1 MPVVDVTNY
10 VLIEQGQPM
19 HAFDLNRIDQRI
31 HVRMAKADDKLTLLD
46 GQDVALDAETLVI
59 ADNSGPVAIAAFHS
73 GRSKR
78 QRSQNDTQDLLL
90 ECAFFAP
97 LAIAGTARRYGLHT
111 DASHRYERGVD
122 AELQAAALQRAT
134 QLLLDIVGGVPG
146 PIVEAVSKEDL
157 PAATQVTLRQSRL
170 QSALGVEIDAKAVDE
185 AMARLDFVVHARE
198 ETAAVLVWSA
208 AAIASL

>member
-1 MPVVDVTNY
+1 M
-10 VLIEQGQPM
+10 
-19 HAFDLNRIDQRI
+19 
-31 HVRMAKADDKLTLLD
+31 
-46 GQDVALDAETLVI
+46 
-59 ADNSGPVAIAAFHS
+59 
-73 GRSKR
+73 
-78 QRSQNDTQDLLL
+78 QNDTQDLLL

-97 LAIAGTARRYGLHT
+97 LAIAGTARRCLHT
-111 DASHRYERGVD
+111 DASHRYEQGVD

-185 AMARLDFVVHARE
+185 AMARLDFVVHTRE
-198 ETAAVLVWSA
+198 KHQQALSGKYCRHR
-208 AAIASL
+208 IGLI